1 MSEDV
6 KATVNSPAI
15 FADVDRESD
24 FLPSHVSGVVRPL
37 DGAIEINLAP
47 LIGIAVNGVLA
58 GVTQPYDFPVNGRQ
72 YAWEVIIDP
81 QLVTDGSN
89 TLEVF
94 TIEETGTGA
103 VVLARA
109 YSSGMSELDANLIL
123 EDAEMLWNVKASGF
137 YGTEWAGDQLFRW
150 TEEHASL
157 VVPVDQDRP
166 PSNLS
171 MEVLFTGPVP
181 KKVRIVIDECTL
193 FEDQFRGHQNLT
205 FPLSGCSLGS
215 EIVEIRLETETHQP
229 SSNGSH
235 DARELGIAVH
245 AIELHYEG
253 P

>member
-1 MSEDV
+1 M
-6 KATVNSPAI
+6 A
-15 FADVDRESD
+15 
-24 FLPSHVSGVVRPL
+24 
-37 DGAIEINLAP
+37 
-47 LIGIAVNGVLA
+47 
-58 GVTQPYDFPVNGRQ
+58 
-72 YAWEVIIDP
+72 
-81 QLVTDGSN
+81 DGSN

-109 YSSGMSELDANLIL
+109 YSSGMGYVENNLII
-123 EDAEMLWNVKASGF
+123 EGAEMLRNIKASGF
-137 YGTEWAGDQLFRW
+137 HETEWAGDQLFRW

-157 VVPVDQDRP
+157 VVPVAQDRP

-171 MEVLFTGPVP
+171 MEVLFTGPVT

-245 AIELHYEG
+245 AVELHYE
-253 P
+253 